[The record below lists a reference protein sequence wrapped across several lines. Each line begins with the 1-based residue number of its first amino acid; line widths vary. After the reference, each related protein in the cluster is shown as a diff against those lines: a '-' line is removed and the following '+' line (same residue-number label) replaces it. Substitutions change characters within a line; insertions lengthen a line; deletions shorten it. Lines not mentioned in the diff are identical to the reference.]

1 MRWSAAQ
8 ALAWIIKRVETNVWT
23 PEMGPEMES
32 AGKMLAGAISA
43 GHVRAWGR
51 PTPHALIEQIPSD
64 QFRISGLTLIVRP
77 HGELATSPPH
87 KLSTYKGIRWQ
98 DIEFDADEIRR
109 AIPKPPPPSAMEWML
124 KKAEADDSS
133 SSGKKPTTTDPTT
146 NAASDDGV
154 SSAKAFL
161 SRTTD
166 NHNSGT
172 GLIRILEEPEPPG
185 RTLVS
190 ALGAQV
196 LAKVGQRIDN
206 LLCDPQGVP
215 NGKGKRTKLT
225 PAQRHKLKSA
235 VIEAVEHANVWA
247 SSRPL
252 PNRVPGRGRPP
263 DNAPFVF
270 IDDLVLAIES
280 AGLKP
285 GLRYVKD
292 LESLPVRLFI
302 ELASLLWGSVKAPR
316 RVFQR
321 WQRFRPT
328 LTRQ

>member
-154 SSAKAFL
+154 SSAKA
-161 SRTTD
+161 
-166 NHNSGT
+166 

-185 RTLVS
+185 HTLVS
-190 ALGAQV
+190 ALDARV
-196 LAKVGQRIDN
+196 LAKADRRIDN
-206 LLCDPQGVP
+206 VLDDSRGL
-215 NGKGKRTKLT
+215 GKGKRTTLT
-225 PAQRHKLKSA
+225 STEKHKLKSA
-235 VIEAVEHANVWA
+235 IMEAVEHANVWA

-263 DNAPFVF
+263 DNAVFLF
-270 IDDLVLAIES
+270 IDDLVQAHEEV
-280 AGLKP
+280 GLKP
-285 GLRYVKD
+285 SLRYVSP
-292 LESLPVRLFI
+292 ESLLVRLFI
-302 ELASLLWGSVKAPR
+302 ELAPLLWRPVKAPR
-316 RVFQR
+316 RFFQR
-321 WQRFRPT
+321 WQRYRAD
-328 LTRQ
+328 LHRG

>member
-51 PTPHALIEQIPSD
+51 PTPHALIEQISSD

-109 AIPKPPPPSAMEWML
+109 AIPKPPPPSAMEWMP
-124 KKAEADDSS
+124 KKAEADGSS
-133 SSGKKPTTTDPTT
+133 TSGKKLTTTDPTT

-154 SSAKAFL
+154 SSAKA
-161 SRTTD
+161 
-166 NHNSGT
+166 

-185 RTLVS
+185 HTLVS
-190 ALGAQV
+190 ALDARV
-196 LAKVGQRIDN
+196 LAKADRRIDN
-206 LLCDPQGVP
+206 VLDDSRGLPD
-215 NGKGKRTKLT
+215 GKGKRTTLT
-225 PAQRHKLKSA
+225 STEKHKLKSA
-235 VIEAVEHANVWA
+235 IMEAVEHANVWA

-263 DNAPFVF
+263 DNAVFLF

-302 ELASLLWGSVKAPR
+302 ELASLLWGPVKAPR